1 MQLNDKSRNLV
12 TASEL
17 GGLLASSLEVVK
29 PYLLLK
35 NDKIKV
41 LKKNVEW
48 LYEKLWENH
57 ELIGLILL
65 FSSDDSVKKTI
76 ATLLAETT
84 QLVVRNRLPT
94 TVLEN
99 YE

>member
-65 FSSDDSVKKTI
+65 FSSDDSVKKKNPTCRDNSTSCEKQ
-76 ATLLAETT
+76 ASYDS
-84 QLVVRNRLPT
+84 VRELWIN
-94 TVLEN
+94 
-99 YE
+99 

>member
-1 MQLNDKSRNLV
+1 MSCMQLNDKSRNLV

-48 LYEKLWENH
+48 LYEKL
-57 ELIGLILL
+57 
-65 FSSDDSVKKTI
+65 
-76 ATLLAETT
+76 
-84 QLVVRNRLPT
+84 
-94 TVLEN
+94 
-99 YE
+99 